1 MNMMIKFSTWIAAAC
16 CTLAFNVG
24 ASKANTITFGR
35 KQEV

>member
-1 MNMMIKFSTWIAAAC
+1 MNLTIKFPTSFAAAC